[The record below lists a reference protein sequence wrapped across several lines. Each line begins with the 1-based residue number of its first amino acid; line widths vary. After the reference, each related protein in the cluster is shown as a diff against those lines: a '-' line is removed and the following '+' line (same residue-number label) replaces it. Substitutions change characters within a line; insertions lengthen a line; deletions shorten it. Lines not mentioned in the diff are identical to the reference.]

1 LSARRTPTNE
11 LRRKRCPRR
20 GSLAWGPSSSGFAL
34 PPRRLA
40 RPKHVG
46 CGSGDL
52 EFAVAELATHAGK
65 LAPGA
70 PTEARR
76 PGGPMGMRGDGRG
89 GRSHQP
95 EATAPHA
102 RNGFSISTPGRDRT
116 AERWARVTSAWLK
129 RYLRHMAEQVAEPD
143 T

>member
-1 LSARRTPTNE
+1 MQGSWRRE
-11 LRRKRCPRR
+11 R
-20 GSLAWGPSSSGFAL
+20 
-34 PPRRLA
+34 PPRRA
-40 RPKHVG
+40 DP
-46 CGSGDL
+46 
-52 EFAVAELATHAGK
+52 VAQW
-65 LAPGA
+65 
-70 PTEARR
+70 
-76 PGGPMGMRGDGRG
+76 GMRGDGRG